1 MSDKNMADEIA
12 VYAREVAKEKTI
24 LIAIALLDKI
34 KQVVPFGS
42 TALSVLGPTFVKK
55 LVDNLGVEIYEDIES
70 RVRDFALTKI
80 AERNGIVVDAEVIEF
95 VDKR

>member
-12 VYAREVAKEKTI
+12 SYARDVAKEKTI
-24 LIAIALLDKI
+24 LIAMALLDKI
-34 KQVVPFGS
+34 KEVVPFGS
-42 TALSVLGPTFVKK
+42 ATIGLLGPTFVKK
-55 LVDNLGVEIYEDIES
+55 LVDNLGVEIYEDIEA

-80 AERNGIVVDAEVIEF
+80 AERNGVIIDAEVIEF